1 MKITPQDVLKE
12 VFIGKTVKSFGLGND
27 GERADSIG
35 KKIIDVRIGNHG
47 NIYNFDD
54 CREDSGMLLYFEV
67 EGGYKSDPVFVYE
80 NESVEME

>member
-35 KKIIDVRIGNHG
+35 KKIIDVRIG
-47 NIYNFDD
+47 FDD